1 MMQDKNE
8 QISSMPRAQRKLVLE
23 RADARDIVHTVLQYG
38 VSQQQIVYIIKLLS
52 LELENMQLVQKISEL
67 IDSTLDD
74 GTDSLNEEKA
84 TKPKAKIYT

>member
-1 MMQDKNE
+1 MTDKKQ
-8 QISSMPRAQRKLVLE
+8 QIASMPPQERKVVLE
-23 RADARDIVHTVLQYG
+23 RANSRDIVQTILQYG
-38 VSQQQIVYIIKLLS
+38 VSQQQIVYILS

-74 GTDSLNEEKA
+74 STDSLNEEKA

>member
-1 MMQDKNE
+1 MTDKKQ
-8 QISSMPRAQRKLVLE
+8 QIASMPPQERKVVLE
-23 RADARDIVHTVLQYG
+23 RANSRDIVQTILQYG
-38 VSQQQIVYIIKLLS
+38 VSQQQIVYILS

-74 GTDSLNEEKA
+74 NTDSLNEEKA

>member
-1 MMQDKNE
+1 MTDKK
-8 QISSMPRAQRKLVLE
+8 QQVASMPPQERKVVLE
-23 RADARDIVHTVLQYG
+23 RANSRDIVQTILQYG